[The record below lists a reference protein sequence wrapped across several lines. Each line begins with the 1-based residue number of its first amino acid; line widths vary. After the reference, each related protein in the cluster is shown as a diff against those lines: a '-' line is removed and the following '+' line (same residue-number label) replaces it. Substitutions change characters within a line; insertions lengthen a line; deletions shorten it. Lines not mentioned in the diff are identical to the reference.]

1 MRNHRKPSVGST
13 RLYQPVGLM
22 KTLLLCLLT
31 LAATQSF
38 AAEHKGFNTGDL
50 QVVEIDSP
58 EGQIESLLSVTH
70 KPAKGAWT
78 DDTYIVGAVIND
90 QAIAYPLA
98 ILLRHWIINDTV
110 ENKPVLVVFCRLCG
124 SAAIYN
130 RSAKDQVLTFGSSSL
145 IYEDDVLLFDNQTKS
160 LWSWADEVAVAGPL
174 ASTKM
179 LPVSG
184 NTTTL
189 GEWIKL
195 HPESL
200 IATVPADTTDID
212 YQITPNNTS
221 ARGESVYSGLIA
233 SRAQIHPA
241 TPVVGV
247 SKDDQIIAIPAT
259 EVLGKDGGIK
269 VIIDKETLTVAY
281 DTTQQTFVTSG
292 NVEITKTDLRG
303 WMKKHP
309 TSSIYTSQKE

>member
-1 MRNHRKPSVGST
+1 MT
-13 RLYQPVGLM
+13 
-22 KTLLLCLLT
+22 
-31 LAATQSF
+31 SF
-38 AAEHKGFNTGDL
+38 AAEHKGFDTGKL
-50 QVVEIDSP
+50 QVVEVASP

-70 KPAKGAWT
+70 KPANGSWT
-78 DDTYIVGAVIND
+78 DDTFIVGAVIND

-98 ILLRHWIINDTV
+98 ILMWHWIINDTV
-110 ENKPVLVVFCRLCG
+110 ENKPLLIVFCRLCG
-124 SAAIYN
+124 SAAIYD
-130 RSAKDQVLTFGSSSL
+130 RSSKDQVLTFGSSSL
-145 IYEDDVLLFDNQTKS
+145 IYEDDMLLFDNQTNS

-179 LPVSG
+179 VSVSG

-189 GEWIKL
+189 GDWLKL

-221 ARGESVYSGLIA
+221 ARGESVFSGLLGNA
-233 SRAQIHPA
+233 AQIHPS

-247 SKDDQIIAIPAT
+247 SKGDQVIAIPAT
-259 EVLGKDGGIK
+259 EVLGTEGGIK
-269 VIIDKETLTVAY
+269 VIIDEETLTVSY
-281 DTTQQTFVTSG
+281 DVAQQTFVTSG
-292 NVEITKTDLRG
+292 NVETTITDLDG
-303 WMKKHP
+303 WMQRYP